1 MKCLRLKLHSNWLGA
16 TALAGTLGIGILSLT
31 AIQPVVAQSIFL
43 SGGGGGGGSLTGNGG
58 YGAGG
63 FITSTKPEVPNYGGS
78 GTDGGKGGLGGSGS
92 ILGKNNLTSEEA
104 ESLGVTVTSPTDGV
118 VDSFKTGKGGQGGKI
133 NANLTKDVTVE
144 NIILEAGNGGEPGQD
159 KDNTTGA
166 LGIGGQGGEA
176 SLEGPGKAVTVNNT
190 VSLTSGH
197 AGGSGDQ
204 KSNGGKVGFTTGKII
219 VGADKVAKI
228 NLERND
234 GQLLFRT
241 DEFDATKGDAIISL
255 TNTKAWTPND
265 DDGVTLG
272 DLKIGMGRKLT
283 ITENGE
289 YSISSLT
296 IGNKVESPS
305 AEGQDDSAV
314 IQPAKFSINKDLI
327 LDSKPKDPNSKD
339 PNPEDSNPKLI
350 FYLPEN
356 IQNGDSLLKMTGDG
370 KVSINN
376 AAVALRLAGN
386 DLRHLSPGDQ
396 IRLIDGDVIG
406 NSSTTNQTLS
416 NGAKNWNFDIATQ
429 RENLVA
435 SLKGPTPPSNTGDE
449 TDKGNNSGINDQS
462 GSNSDSGK
470 SNNSGDNNTNE
481 NNSGKGND
489 TDKHTDSGSSD
500 NSSNN
505 QNTNSDNNNQNN
517 AKGNNQTQPNLIGK
531 DDGKGNIYTDN
542 YGAVTINRAKAN
554 AYFQSNAAALNAL
567 NYGADQIASI
577 DDYVLPMEV
586 KKFGQTVE
594 GVVFLQGS
602 GFRQKVETGSHIK
615 NDGYHLMGGGG
626 IRYHEDQGNLLATVF
641 IEHGDGD
648 FDTYHQSIH
657 GKGDFSYTGGGLYT
671 KQTWDN
677 GWFIDSSGRAGRV
690 KRDFKSGDIVNG
702 GFDDKSSN
710 YYGFHIGG
718 GKELEVSPD
727 NKLTLNGRL
736 LWTKIEDFS
745 TLSKAQEH
753 LGFDSARSVRTHLGA
768 RLDHKVTQEAKLY
781 AGAAWEQELDGEIEG
796 KLDSYRVD
804 KPDFSGASA
813 VFEVGGKYEQNQGM
827 QGWVANA
834 GIKGV
839 AGKRDEIAGK
849 VGVGYRW

>member
-16 TALAGTLGIGILSLT
+16 TALAGTLGIGIFSLT

-58 YGAGG
+58 YGAGAL
-63 FITSTKPEVPNYGGS
+63 ISAEKPDIRGHGGQGS
-78 GTDGGKGGLGGSGS
+78 GENGGAGGAGGADDASNSDKRAGKNTLTDDQKNALDGFNVGDISSGSQYIGNKGGKG
-92 ILGKNNLTSEEA
+92 A
-104 ESLGVTVTSPTDGV
+104 DVT
-118 VDSFKTGKGGQGGKI
+118 
-133 NANLTKDVTVE
+133 ANFTKDISIE

-159 KDNTTGA
+159 QNNTTGA
-166 LGIGGQGGEA
+166 LGIGGQGGEVR
-176 SLEGPGKAVTVNNT
+176 LDGTGQTVTVNNT
-190 VSLTSGH
+190 VSLTSGR

-204 KSNGGKVGFTTGKII
+204 KSKGGNVRFTTDKII
-219 VGADKVAKI
+219 VGTDKEAKI

-234 GQLLFRT
+234 GQLIFRIE
-241 DEFDATKGDAIISL
+241 EFDATKGDAIINL
-255 TNTKAWTPND
+255 ANTKVWTNND
-265 DDGVTLG
+265 DDGVKLG

-283 ITENGE
+283 IEGNGE
-289 YSISSLT
+289 YFISSLT
-296 IGNKVESPS
+296 IGNKLEIPS
-305 AEGQDDSAV
+305 TEGEDDSAV
-314 IQPAKFSINKDLI
+314 IQPAKFSITKDLI
-327 LDSKPKDPNSKD
+327 LDSNPKDP
-339 PNPEDSNPKLI
+339 NPKLI

-449 TDKGNNSGINDQS
+449 TDKSNNSGINDQS

-489 TDKHTDSGSSD
+489 TDSGSSD

-736 LWTKIEDFS
+736 LWTEIENFS

-768 RLDHKVTQEAKLY
+768 RLDHKITQEAKLY

>member
-16 TALAGTLGIGILSLT
+16 TALAGTLGIGIFSLT
-31 AIQPVVAQSIFL
+31 AIQPVTAQSIFL

-92 ILGKNNLTSEEA
+92 ISGKNNLTSEEA
-104 ESLGVTVTSPTDGV
+104 DALGVTVTPPTDGEG
-118 VDSFKTGKGGQGGKI
+118 DSHNTGKGGLGGNITAKL
-133 NANLTKDVTVE
+133 AKDITVE
-144 NIILEAGNGGEPGQD
+144 SIILEAGNGGEPGKTID
-159 KDNTTGA
+159 GESRT
-166 LGIGGQGGEA
+166 LGIGGNGGDA
-176 SLEGPGKAVTVNNT
+176 TLTGADRKITINDT
-190 VSLTSGH
+190 ISLTSGH

-241 DEFDATKGDAIISL
+241 DEFDATKGDATINL
-255 TNTKAWTPND
+255 TNTEAWGNNNNY
-265 DDGVTLG
+265 GVTLG
-272 DLKIGMGRKLT
+272 DLKIGMGRQVT
-283 ITENGE
+283 INGNGD
-289 YSISSLT
+289 YNISSLIIGTPVNEASIGDESNNT
-296 IGNKVESPS
+296 II
-305 AEGQDDSAV
+305 A
-314 IQPAKFSINKDLI
+314 PAKFSTEKDLK
-327 LDSKPKDPNSKD
+327 LDSS
-339 PNPEDSNPKLI
+339 SKLI

-356 IQNGDSLLKMTGDG
+356 VNNGSSLLRITGKG
-370 KVSINN
+370 NIAIND
-376 AAVALRLAGN
+376 ASVELRLAGT
-386 DLRHLSPGDQ
+386 DLRNLQPGDQ
-396 IRLIDGDVIG
+396 VRLIEGQVIG
-406 NSSTTNQTLS
+406 NSHNSDASVS
-416 NGAKNWNFDIATQ
+416 NGAKTWNFGIATSQ
-429 RENLVA
+429 DRNLIA
-435 SLKGPTPPSNTGDE
+435 ALKGPTPPSNTGDE
-449 TDKGNNSGINDQS
+449 TGKGSNSGINDQS

-470 SNNSGDNNTNE
+470 SNNSGDNNTSE

-489 TDKHTDSGSSD
+489 TDKHTDSGSHD

-517 AKGNNQTQPNLIGK
+517 AKGNNGTQPNLIGK

-718 GKELEVSPD
+718 GKELEISPD

-736 LWTKIEDFS
+736 LWTEIENFS

-753 LGFDSARSVRTHLGA
+753 LGFDSARSIRTHLGA

>member
-1 MKCLRLKLHSNWLGA
+1 MKCLRLKLRSNWLGA
-16 TALAGTLGIGILSLT
+16 TALAGTLGISIFSLT
-31 AIQPVVAQSIFL
+31 AIQPVMAQSIYL

-58 YGAGG
+58 NGAGALISAEKPDIRGHGGQGSGENGGAGG
-63 FITSTKPEVPNYGGS
+63 AGGADDANNS
-78 GTDGGKGGLGGSGS
+78 DK
-92 ILGKNNLTSEEA
+92 IAGKNTLTDDQKNA
-104 ESLGVTVTSPTDGV
+104 LDGFNV
-118 VDSFKTGKGGQGGKI
+118 GDIASGKQFINNQGGQG
-133 NANLTKDVTVE
+133 ANVEANIEKDISIE
-144 NIILEAGNGGEPGQD
+144 NIILEAGDGGNPALSSEDQSGAGGAGGYVHLRGSDKKITVTKSINITSGKAGGNDPNKNNAGGIEFLAGSVIVGSEDVSIKLTRQDGELKFQTDQLDASNGNLTLD
-159 KDNTTGA
+159 LDNT
-166 LGIGGQGGEA
+166 Q
-176 SLEGPGKAVTVNNT
+176 SWP
-190 VSLTSGH
+190 
-197 AGGSGDQ
+197 
-204 KSNGGKVGFTTGKII
+204 SNSN
-219 VGADKVAKI
+219 A
-228 NLERND
+228 
-234 GQLLFRT
+234 
-241 DEFDATKGDAIISL
+241 
-255 TNTKAWTPND
+255 
-265 DDGVTLG
+265 GVTFGNLT
-272 DLKIGMGRKLT
+272 IGMGRKVT
-283 ITENGE
+283 IQGNGE

-314 IQPAKFSINKDLI
+314 IQPAKFSITNDLT
-327 LDSKPKDPNSKD
+327 LSPNS
-339 PNPEDSNPKLI
+339 NLI

-356 IQNGDSLLKMTGDG
+356 VQNGDSLLKMTGDG

-449 TDKGNNSGINDQS
+449 TGKGNNSGINDQS

-489 TDKHTDSGSSD
+489 TDKHTDSGSHD
-500 NSSNN
+500 NNSNN

-736 LWTKIEDFS
+736 LWTEIENFS

>member
-1 MKCLRLKLHSNWLGA
+1 MKCLRLKLRSNWLGA
-16 TALAGTLGIGILSLT
+16 TALAGTLGIGIFSLT
-31 AIQPVVAQSIFL
+31 AIQPVTAQSIFL

-58 YGAGG
+58 NGAGALISAEKPDIRGHGGQGSGENGGAGG
-63 FITSTKPEVPNYGGS
+63 AGGTGASDSYTGKNTLTDDQKNALDGFNFGEVSDGNPVQDDKINN
-78 GTDGGKGGLGGSGS
+78 GGKG
-92 ILGKNNLTSEEA
+92 
-104 ESLGVTVTSPTDGV
+104 
-118 VDSFKTGKGGQGGKI
+118 
-133 NANLTKDVTVE
+133 ANVSANITKDISIE
-144 NIILEAGNGGEPGQD
+144 NIILEAGDGGNPAVSPESPSGTVGTGGE
-159 KDNTTGA
+159 
-166 LGIGGQGGEA
+166 
-176 SLEGPGKAVTVNNT
+176 
-190 VSLTSGH
+190 
-197 AGGSGDQ
+197 
-204 KSNGGKVGFTTGKII
+204 GGKVELKAGGKKITVAKNISVTSGKAGGNEPYKSTAGNAEFSAGTII
-219 VGADKVAKI
+219 VGSDDVSI
-228 NLERND
+228 NLTRYD
-234 GQLLFRT
+234 GDLLFKT
-241 DEFDATKGDAIISL
+241 NQLDASNGDL
-255 TNTKAWTPND
+255 TLNLYNTESWTTSND
-265 DDGVTLG
+265 KGVTFGNLT
-272 DLKIGMGRKLT
+272 IGMGRKVT
-283 ITENGE
+283 IRGNGE

-305 AEGQDDSAV
+305 TEGEDDSAV
-314 IQPAKFSINKDLI
+314 IQPAKFSITNDLT
-327 LDSKPKDPNSKD
+327 LSPNS
-339 PNPEDSNPKLI
+339 NLI

-356 IQNGDSLLKMTGDG
+356 VQNGDSLLKMTGDG

-449 TDKGNNSGINDQS
+449 TGKGSNSGINDQS

-489 TDKHTDSGSSD
+489 TDSGSSD

-517 AKGNNQTQPNLIGK
+517 AKGNNGTQPNLIGK

-690 KRDFKSGDIVNG
+690 KRDFKSGDIMNG

-736 LWTKIEDFS
+736 LWTEIEDFS

>member
-1 MKCLRLKLHSNWLGA
+1 MKCFNLKVHTNGLGA
-16 TALAGTLGIGILSLT
+16 TALAGTLGISILSLT
-31 AIQPVVAQSIFL
+31 AIQPVMAQSLYL
-43 SGGGGGGGSLTGNGG
+43 SGGGGGGGSLTGLGG
-58 YGAGG
+58 NGAGG
-63 FITSTKPEVPNYGGS
+63 LIASTKPDTPNYGSS
-78 GTDGGKGGLGGSGS
+78 GTEPNGGKGGLGGSDS
-92 ILGKNNLTSEEA
+92 ISGKNGLTSEEA
-104 ESLGVTVTSPTDGV
+104 DTLGVSVSPSITGFEDEKRDG
-118 VDSFKTGKGGQGGKI
+118 SGGQGGKI
-133 NANLTKDVTVE
+133 SAELTKDITVE
-144 NIILEAGNGGEPGQD
+144 SIILEAGNGGEPGRDQ
-159 KDNTTGA
+159 DNTTGA
-166 LGIGGQGGEA
+166 LGIGGDGGDA
-176 SLEGPGKAVTVNNT
+176 TLTGDNRKITINNT
-190 VSLTSGH
+190 ISLTSGR
-197 AGGSGDQ
+197 AGGSDNQ
-204 KSNGGKVGFTTGKII
+204 KSKGGNVGFTTDKII
-219 VGADKVAKI
+219 VGADKEATI
-228 NLERND
+228 HLERND

-241 DEFDATKGDAIISL
+241 GEFDATKGDAIINL
-255 TNTKAWTPND
+255 ANTKTWTSNNN
-265 DDGVTLG
+265 DGVKLG
-272 DLKIGMGRKLT
+272 NLKIGMGRKVT
-283 ITENGE
+283 ITGNGD
-289 YSISSLT
+289 YFISSLT
-296 IGNKVESPS
+296 IGNKVEDPS
-305 AEGQDDSAV
+305 TEGEDDSAV
-314 IQPAKFSINKDLI
+314 IQPAKFWINKDLI

-339 PNPEDSNPKLI
+339 PNPDDSAPKLI

-376 AAVALRLAGN
+376 AAVALRLAGT
-386 DLRHLSPGDQ
+386 DLRRLNPGDQ

-406 NSSTTNQTLS
+406 NSSTTKQTVS

-429 RENLVA
+429 RENLIA
-435 SLKGPTPPSNTGDE
+435 SLKGPTSPTNTGDE
-449 TDKGNNSGINDQS
+449 TGKGDNSGLSDQS
-462 GSNSDSGK
+462 GNNSDSGK
-470 SNNSGDNNTNE
+470 D
-481 NNSGKGND
+481 NNSGKEND
-489 TDKHTDSGSSD
+489 TDKHTDSGSGNNGS
-500 NSSNN
+500 NNENSNN
-505 QNTNSDNNNQNN
+505 QNNKPDSNNPNDG
-517 AKGNNQTQPNLIGK
+517 KGNNAPRPSLIGK
-531 DDGKGNIYTDN
+531 DDGKGNIYTDD

-577 DDYVLPMEV
+577 DDYVLPMDV

-602 GFRQKVETGSHIK
+602 GFKQKVETGSHIK
-615 NDGYHLMGGGG
+615 NEGYHLMGGGG

-648 FDTYHQSIH
+648 FDTYHQKIH
-657 GKGDFSYTGGGLYT
+657 GKGDFSYTGGGLYA

-677 GWFIDSSGRAGRV
+677 GQFIDGSGRAGRV

-718 GKELEVSPD
+718 GKELEISTD

-736 LWTKIEDFS
+736 LWTEIEDFS
-745 TLSKAQEH
+745 TVSKAYEH

-768 RLDHKVTQEAKLY
+768 RVDHSVTQQAKLY

-834 GIKGV
+834 GVKGV
-839 AGKRDEIAGK
+839 AGKRDEISGK

>member
-1 MKCLRLKLHSNWLGA
+1 MKCLRLKLRSNWLGA
-16 TALAGTLGIGILSLT
+16 TALAGTLGISIFSLT
-31 AIQPVVAQSIFL
+31 AIQPVMAQSIYL

-58 YGAGG
+58 NGAGALISAEKPDIRGHGGQGSGENGGAGG
-63 FITSTKPEVPNYGGS
+63 AGGADDANNSDKIAGKNTLTDDQKNALDGFNVGDIAS
-78 GTDGGKGGLGGSGS
+78 GTKFNS
-92 ILGKNNLTSEEA
+92 NN
-104 ESLGVTVTSPTDGV
+104 
-118 VDSFKTGKGGQGGKI
+118 GGQG
-133 NANLTKDVTVE
+133 ANVEANIEKDISIE
-144 NIILEAGNGGEPGQD
+144 NIILEAGDGGNPALSPEGPSGAGGTGGYVHLRGSDKKITVTKSINITSGKAGGNDPNKNNAGGIEFLAGSVIVGSEDVSIKLTRQDGELKFQTDQLDASNGNLTLD
-159 KDNTTGA
+159 LDNT
-166 LGIGGQGGEA
+166 Q
-176 SLEGPGKAVTVNNT
+176 SWP
-190 VSLTSGH
+190 
-197 AGGSGDQ
+197 
-204 KSNGGKVGFTTGKII
+204 SNSN
-219 VGADKVAKI
+219 A
-228 NLERND
+228 
-234 GQLLFRT
+234 
-241 DEFDATKGDAIISL
+241 
-255 TNTKAWTPND
+255 
-265 DDGVTLG
+265 GVTFGNLT
-272 DLKIGMGRKLT
+272 IGMGRKVT
-283 ITENGE
+283 IQGNGE

-314 IQPAKFSINKDLI
+314 IQPAKFSITNDLT
-327 LDSKPKDPNSKD
+327 LSPNS
-339 PNPEDSNPKLI
+339 NLI

-356 IQNGDSLLKMTGDG
+356 VQNGDSLLKMTGDG

-489 TDKHTDSGSSD
+489 TDKHTDSGSHD
-500 NSSNN
+500 NNSNN

-736 LWTKIEDFS
+736 LWTEIENFS

>member
-1 MKCLRLKLHSNWLGA
+1 MKCLRLKLRSNWLGA
-16 TALAGTLGIGILSLT
+16 TALAGTLGISIFSLT
-31 AIQPVVAQSIFL
+31 AIQPVMAQSIYL

-58 YGAGG
+58 NGAGALISAEKPDIRGHGGQGSGENGGAGG
-63 FITSTKPEVPNYGGS
+63 AGGADDANNS
-78 GTDGGKGGLGGSGS
+78 DK
-92 ILGKNNLTSEEA
+92 IAGKNTLTDDQKNA
-104 ESLGVTVTSPTDGV
+104 LDGFNV
-118 VDSFKTGKGGQGGKI
+118 GDIASGKQFINNQGGQG
-133 NANLTKDVTVE
+133 ANVEANIEKDISIE
-144 NIILEAGNGGEPGQD
+144 NIILEAGDGGNPALSSEDQSGAGGAGGYVHLRGSDKKITVTKSINITSGKAGGNDPNKNNAGGIEFLAGSVIVGSEDVSIKLTRQDGELKFQTDQLDASNGNLTLD
-159 KDNTTGA
+159 LDNT
-166 LGIGGQGGEA
+166 Q
-176 SLEGPGKAVTVNNT
+176 SWP
-190 VSLTSGH
+190 
-197 AGGSGDQ
+197 
-204 KSNGGKVGFTTGKII
+204 SNSN
-219 VGADKVAKI
+219 A
-228 NLERND
+228 
-234 GQLLFRT
+234 
-241 DEFDATKGDAIISL
+241 
-255 TNTKAWTPND
+255 
-265 DDGVTLG
+265 GVTFGNLT
-272 DLKIGMGRKLT
+272 IGMGRKVT
-283 ITENGE
+283 IQGNGE

-314 IQPAKFSINKDLI
+314 IQPAKFSITNDLT
-327 LDSKPKDPNSKD
+327 LSPNS
-339 PNPEDSNPKLI
+339 NLI

-356 IQNGDSLLKMTGDG
+356 VQNGDSLLKMTGDG

-449 TDKGNNSGINDQS
+449 TGKGNNSGINDQS

-489 TDKHTDSGSSD
+489 TDKHTDSGSHD

-718 GKELEVSPD
+718 GKELEISPD

-736 LWTKIEDFS
+736 LWTEIENFS

>member
-58 YGAGG
+58 YGAGALISAEKPDIRG
-63 FITSTKPEVPNYGGS
+63 HGGQGSGENGGAGGAGGTGASDSYTGKNTLTDDQKNALDGINFGDISSGNEFIHNQGGS
-78 GTDGGKGGLGGSGS
+78 GADVGATIEKDIS
-92 ILGKNNLTSEEA
+92 I
-104 ESLGVTVTSPTDGV
+104 
-118 VDSFKTGKGGQGGKI
+118 
-133 NANLTKDVTVE
+133 E
-144 NIILEAGNGGEPGQD
+144 NIILEAGDGGNPALLPEGQSGTVGAGGPGGNVRLKGSDKKITVTKNISITSGKAGGNDPSKNNAGGIEFLAGSVIVGGEDVSINLTRQD
-159 KDNTTGA
+159 GELKFKTNQLDASNGNLTLNLDNT
-166 LGIGGQGGEA
+166 Q
-176 SLEGPGKAVTVNNT
+176 SWSP
-190 VSLTSGH
+190 H
-197 AGGSGDQ
+197 
-204 KSNGGKVGFTTGKII
+204 
-219 VGADKVAKI
+219 
-228 NLERND
+228 
-234 GQLLFRT
+234 
-241 DEFDATKGDAIISL
+241 
-255 TNTKAWTPND
+255 TNT
-265 DDGVTLG
+265 GVTFG
-272 DLKIGMGRKLT
+272 DMTIGMGRKVT
-283 ITENGE
+283 IEGNGE

-339 PNPEDSNPKLI
+339 PNPDDSAPKLI

-449 TDKGNNSGINDQS
+449 TGKGNNSGINDQS

-489 TDKHTDSGSSD
+489 TDSGSSD

-718 GKELEVSPD
+718 GKELEISPD

-736 LWTKIEDFS
+736 LWTEIENFS

-834 GIKGV
+834 GVKGV

-849 VGVGYRW
+849 VGIGYRW